1 MAENLKGHLLVFYSQ
16 IWKLDSLNVPQQTA
30 LNSKWKGFVKV
41 LSCTYTCQKLLND
54 ERIYLILI
62 LFQVATPVSYR
73 NLVSNKQKKTV
84 ADKLV

>member
-30 LNSKWKGFVKV
+30 LNSKWKGICQSPELYIHLSKASQLWEDIFNIDFVSSGH
-41 LSCTYTCQKLLND
+41 SCLLQ
-54 ERIYLILI
+54 ESG
-62 LFQVATPVSYR
+62 FE
-73 NLVSNKQKKTV
+73 KQKRTV